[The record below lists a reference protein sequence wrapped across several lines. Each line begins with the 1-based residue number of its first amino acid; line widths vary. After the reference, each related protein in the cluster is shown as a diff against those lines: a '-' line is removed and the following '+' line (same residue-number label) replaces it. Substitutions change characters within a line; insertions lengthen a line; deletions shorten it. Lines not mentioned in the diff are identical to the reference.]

1 MNEINIKVLYLV
13 KYTKIVNIVFKLLIK
28 FTQQSIIICFDLN
41 K

>member
-13 KYTKIVNIVFKLLIK
+13 KYTKIVNIVFKLLIN
-28 FTQQSIIICFDLN
+28 FTQQSIIICFLLN